1 MPKKNI
7 QNIALGLS
15 ILVVTCLSYALRIN
29 KTGFFLDDWYIIG
42 TYRAF
47 GVSRFIEYF
56 QGDRP
61 LLSYVYLIFMP
72 IFKDSILGWQIFAL
86 IAKWLSALA
95 LWWLLNLAMP
105 LRRFFNYAVALIFA
119 IFPGFQFQNYVIMY
133 SQTYMLFVVYLL
145 SFVFMVKAIQSPKRY
160 ILYTF

>member
-1 MPKKNI
+1 MPKTGKSTNWYG
-7 QNIALGLS
+7 NFTLALSLLIVTGLS
-15 ILVVTCLSYALRIN
+15 YGLLA
-29 KTGFFLDDWYIIG
+29 KKMGFFLDDWYIIG

-86 IAKWLSALA
+86 IAKWLSALT
-95 LWWLLNLAMP
+95 LWWLLDLTLP
-105 LRRFFNYAVALIFA
+105 SRR
-119 IFPGFQFQNYVIMY
+119 
-133 SQTYMLFVVYLL
+133 
-145 SFVFMVKAIQSPKRY
+145 
-160 ILYTF
+160 